1 MMRKVGIITD
11 STACI
16 PEELVTKYNIGVVPL
31 QIIFEGKSYLD
42 GIDMSPGE
50 VYRIMRQRENLPTT
64 STPSAGNFLDAYR
77 QLSEQVESILC
88 ITLTSQQSKIYD
100 TALVARDLAKET
112 LTNTAI
118 EVLDSRSVGG
128 ALGLI
133 VLEAA
138 RAASQGADMAQVA
151 EVARGM
157 MPRVHFI
164 AMLDTLFYLAR
175 TGRTGR
181 AAAWA
186 GSLLKIKPI
195 VEHTTSTGVTMPVAR
210 PRTKTKAVKQLIDIM
225 AERVGDS
232 PVHVIAHHADELE
245 DGEKLKAEIASRF
258 NCVELYLTEF
268 TPGMGVH
275 AGPGVLGITFYTE
288 E

>member
-1 MMRKVGIITD
+1 MRKVSIITD

-16 PEELVTKYNIGVVPL
+16 PEELVTKYDICVVP
-31 QIIFEGKSYLD
+31 IKIVFEGKSYRD

-64 STPSAGNFLDAYR
+64 STPSAGDFLATYR
-77 QLSEQVESILC
+77 RLSEEAESILC
-88 ITLTSQQSKIYD
+88 ITVTAQQSKIYD
-100 TALVARDLAKET
+100 AALVAKEMVSEVIP
-112 LTNTAI
+112 NTAI
-118 EVLDSRSVGG
+118 EVIDSRAVGG
-128 ALGLI
+128 ALGFI

-138 RAASQGADMAQVA
+138 RAASQGADLAQAA
-151 EVARGM
+151 EAARSM
-157 MPRVHFI
+157 MPRVNFI

-181 AAAWA
+181 AQAWA

-195 VEHTTSTGVTMPVAR
+195 VGHDTSIGETIPVAR
-210 PRTKTKAVKQLIDIM
+210 PRTKANAVWRLLEIM

-232 PVHVIAHHADELE
+232 PVHVIMHHADELE
-245 DGEKLKAEIASRF
+245 AGEKLKAEIASRF
-258 NCVELYLTEF
+258 NCVELHLTEF

-275 AGPGVLGITFYTE
+275 AGPGVLAISFYTE
-288 E
+288 G

>member
-1 MMRKVGIITD
+1 MMRKVGIVTD

-16 PEELVTKYNIGVVPL
+16 PEELVAKYDIFLVPL
-31 QIIFEGKSYLD
+31 MIIFEGKSYRD

-64 STPSAGNFLDAYR
+64 STPSAGDFLDAYR
-77 QLSEQVESILC
+77 RLSEQAESVLC

-100 TALVARDLAKET
+100 TALVAKELAKEV

-118 EVLDSRSVGG
+118 EVIDSRAVGG

-195 VEHTTSTGVTMPVAR
+195 LEHATSTGVTMPVAR
-210 PRTKTKAVKQLIDIM
+210 PRTKTKAVKQLMEIM
-225 AERVGDS
+225 GERVGDS
-232 PVHVIAHHADELE
+232 PVHVIAHHADEQE
-245 DGEKLKAEIASRF
+245 DGEKLKADIASQF

-268 TPGMGVH
+268 TPVMGVH
-275 AGPGVLGITFYTE
+275 CGPGVLAITFYTE
-288 E
+288 

>member
-1 MMRKVGIITD
+1 MRKVGIVTD

-16 PEELVTKYNIGVVPL
+16 PEELVAKYDIFLVPL
-31 QIIFEGKSYLD
+31 MIIFEGKSYRD

-64 STPSAGNFLDAYR
+64 STPSAGDFLDAYR
-77 QLSEQVESILC
+77 RLSEQAESVLC

-100 TALVARDLAKET
+100 TALVAKELAKEV

-118 EVLDSRSVGG
+118 EVIDSRAVGG

-138 RAASQGADMAQVA
+138 RVASQGADMAQVA

-181 AAAWA
+181 AQAWA

-195 VEHTTSTGVTMPVAR
+195 LEHTTSTGVTMPVAR
-210 PRTKTKAVKQLIDIM
+210 PRTKTKAVGRLMEIM

-232 PVHVIAHHADELE
+232 PVHVIVHHADELE
-245 DGEKLKAEIASRF
+245 DGEKLKADIASRF

-275 AGPGVLGITFYTE
+275 AGPGVLAITFYTE